1 MGCGSTK
8 QEKNSI
14 IVKPHNEDPG
24 SSISKAVIT
33 DHSTHNV
40 KLHSTAHVIIK
51 NPALL
56 SQNYLQS
63 VKIGE
68 GSHGFVRVATHKI
81 SGQKRAIK
89 SIEKSKFSEAERR
102 DMFLNEIN
110 ILKQMDHPN
119 IVKLFEFYEDN
130 THFHLVTEYVAGG
143 ELFDYI
149 ISTKRLSECIAANF
163 MRQILSAIAYCH
175 DNNIAH
181 RDINPENLL
190 LDKEGAE
197 AVIKIIDF
205 GKASIINHRSKN
217 KSKHGNAY
225 YIAPEIYSNSENNEK
240 CDIWSCGVVLYI
252 LLCGKPPFNGRK
264 DEEIV
269 KRVMSGVVSFSDP
282 IWESISNDAIK
293 LIKKML
299 VVNPKNRISAKDALR
314 DTWVTGNMKIRTVT
328 QDDIPLSRLMTFHQ
342 EKKLETAVLKFIGS
356 ALIGKEESKRMYESF
371 KSIDRNGDGK
381 LSKEELLE
389 AYTKLRSNKQAALEE
404 VERLMESVDVNGSGF
419 IDYSEF
425 ITACIKKDH
434 ILINNN
440 LDVAFKAFDIDGSG
454 KITVAELKE
463 ILGVAEDTDHA
474 IDELLRNVDENG
486 DGDIDINEFKE
497 MMIQFFNKH

>member
-1 MGCGSTK
+1 MIKASNVD
-8 QEKNSI
+8 Q
-14 IVKPHNEDPG
+14 DAG
-24 SSISKAVIT
+24 SSLSKPIT
-33 DHSTHNV
+33 LSQSNNQLKPMT
-40 KLHSTAHVIIK
+40 SSHVVIK

-56 SQNYLQS
+56 TKNYLQS

-68 GSHGFVRVATHKI
+68 GYHGFVRVATHKL

-89 SIEKSKFSEAERR
+89 SIEKSRFPEAEYR

-110 ILKQMDHPN
+110 ILKKMDHPN

-149 ISTKRLSECIAANF
+149 IASKRFSESIAANF

-175 DNNIAH
+175 DNNIVH
-181 RDINPENLL
+181 RDITPENLL

-205 GKASIINHRSKN
+205 GKATILNHQSKIKN
-217 KSKHGNAY
+217 KYANAF
-225 YIAPEIYSNSENNEK
+225 YIAPEILSNSESNEK
-240 CDIWSCGVVLYI
+240 CDIWSCGVVLFI
-252 LLCGKPPFNGRK
+252 LLSGKPPFNGRK
-264 DEEIV
+264 EEEIV
-269 KRVMSGVVSFSDP
+269 SKVMSGVLSFSDP
-282 IWESISNDAIK
+282 IWDSISSEAIK
-293 LIKKML
+293 LIRKML
-299 VVNPKNRISAKDALR
+299 VPNPKQRISAKDALR
-314 DTWVTGNMKIRTVT
+314 DAWITSKVKRRSVT
-328 QDDIPLSRLMTFHQ
+328 QDDIPLNTLITFHH

-356 ALIGKEESKRMYESF
+356 ALISKEESKRMYESF

-381 LSKEELLE
+381 LSREELTE
-389 AYTKLRSNKQAALEE
+389 AYTKLMKNKQEALDE
-404 VERLMESVDVNGSGF
+404 VERIMGIVDTNGSGF

-434 ILINNN
+434 LFINNN
-440 LDVAFKAFDIDGSG
+440 LDLAFKAFDIDGSG
-454 KITVAELKE
+454 KITVEELKE
-463 ILGVAEDTDHA
+463 ILGVAEETDEA
-474 IDELLRNVDENG
+474 VDELIKKVDGNG

-497 MMIQFFNKH
+497 MMTQFFTHGH